1 MTLPS
6 APPAHTGAFGR
17 LPHCWHSNDKVNIE
31 PKILGVAGCGV
42 AGRAQ
47 RGNSYLGPAWLYQGL
62 RGEMAPP
69 GSWGRNRLGV
79 GSWGGGFFSSL
90 SPLAERGSLT

>member
-62 RGEMAPP
+62 KWGWEVGTRPGAVRVHAGE
-69 GSWGRNRLGV
+69 
-79 GSWGGGFFSSL
+79 
-90 SPLAERGSLT
+90 PLAAADILPLGAGPS